1 MLNRKLLEILQRLQP
16 GEVKKLRLFLQSP
29 YFTYGVSKDVLT
41 LFDLILRYGA
51 DGSSAELDKKRLSK
65 QLFPDKPYL
74 ENKKNP
80 IDNLASSL
88 LALTKKFLFIQSA
101 EDTTSDM
108 MKELA
113 VARFYMKF
121 GLEERFLASEQVM
134 RQLLEQQ
141 KKEGVAL
148 YLEQYFLE
156 ELATDFN
163 ALFTN
168 YEKIV
173 ASQVQKMKALD
184 QFFRVSKLEIMCL
197 LLYHQR
203 LTKLDM
209 YQPDAQMIA
218 LLERLSGE
226 ENRVAGLFAKV
237 LDMLQHPEDFSR
249 VSLLEKDL
257 EAISHLIAPVHLQN
271 FAGFLRNFYIK
282 RHQRTG
288 QDMHFAAYFDLITR
302 HLEAGYLYHEE
313 KIFYLS
319 LRNLVITGLR
329 TGAYDKVLE
338 ILNNHPPERITG
350 TMHPNEVHH
359 LYLAFYYFE
368 VKDYER
374 AEQCLSYYDFQ
385 NINLRIQAEI
395 VRIKIFYETDNPLL
409 EPRVKAL
416 VQKVRRAGI
425 AKTHQE
431 LYMEFLNK
439 ILLLVKYGWDKN
451 SPKRAQLA
459 ESIRK
464 SPGHLEK
471 NWLLSHLQ

>member
-16 GEVKKLRLFLQSP
+16 AELKKLRLFLQSP
-29 YFTYGVSKDVLT
+29 YFTYGVSKDVLP
-41 LFDLILRYGA
+41 LFDLIVRYGA

-65 QLFPDKPYL
+65 RLFPDKPYQ
-74 ENKKNP
+74 ENRKNP

-101 EDTTSDM
+101 EDTTSEM

-113 VARFYMKF
+113 VARFYLKV

-141 KKEGVAL
+141 KMEGAAL

-156 ELATDFN
+156 ELSTDFN
-163 ALFTN
+163 ALFTD

-173 ASQVQKMKALD
+173 ESQALKMKALD

-197 LLYHQR
+197 LLHHQR
-203 LTKLDM
+203 LTKLEL
-209 YQPDAQMIA
+209 YQPDAQIVA

-226 ENRVAGLFAKV
+226 ENRVASLYAKV
-237 LDMLQHPEDFSR
+237 MDILQHPEDFSR
-249 VSLLEKDL
+249 VSTFEKDL
-257 EAISHLIAPVHLQN
+257 EAISHWIAPFHLQN
-271 FAGFLRNFYIK
+271 FAGFLRNFYMK
-282 RHQRTG
+282 RHQSTG

-302 HLEAGYLYHEE
+302 HLEAGYLYHEG
-313 KIFYLS
+313 KIYYFS

-329 TGAYDKVLE
+329 AGAYDKVLE

-425 AKTHQE
+425 AKSHQE

-471 NWLLSHLQ
+471 NWLLSHLK